1 MYVYVWKTQ
10 AGVPF
15 YVGMSK
21 NFTRPNP
28 KSKGGR
34 NKECI
39 AFVQAIGADSVVI
52 ELHVVPNM
60 DAAKRLEQELIAKY
74 GRLRDGTGTLTNRSS
89 GGEFHETGSAT
100 IVKLKALWKDPEYR
114 KKSVDPRVGK
124 KRDLPESTKESLR
137 ASLSAN
143 PNMRGWGER
152 NGKDA
157 EFDAKRIEGIRAAQP
172 KRAEKMRDPI
182 ALAQRKARLTATLNS
197 PEHKARRAAQN
208 TPEYRAAESAR
219 KKEHWAKKRAEQ
231 SVM

>member
-10 AGVPF
+10 GGVPF

-21 NFTRPNP
+21 NVTRPNP

-52 ELHVVPNM
+52 ELHTVPNM
-60 DAAKRLEQELIAKY
+60 GAAKQLEQELIAKY
-74 GRLRDGTGTLTNRSS
+74 GRLRDGTGTLTNRSL
-89 GGEFHETGSAT
+89 GGEFHETDSVT
-100 IVKLKALWKDPEYR
+100 IVKLKALWKDPEHR
-114 KKSVDPRVGK
+114 KKSVDQRIGK
-124 KRDLPESTKESLR
+124 KRDLPESTKSSLR

-143 PNMRGWGER
+143 PEMKGWGER

-157 EFDAKRIEGIRAAQP
+157 KFDAKRIDGIRAAQP
-172 KRAEKMRDPI
+172 KRAEKMRDPV

-197 PEHKARRAAQN
+197 PEYKAKRALWDTPEFRAA
-208 TPEYRAAESAR
+208 ASAR
-219 KKEHWAKKRAEQ
+219 KKEYWSKKRAEK
-231 SVM
+231 